1 MSGKLLGTGR
11 RRNLRRLVMTV
22 IEKGYDR
29 GPAKYF
35 HGRKGVLSAFKERCD
50 HALSTG
56 RGTTFLIQGAQGAG
70 KTALLYKCM
79 EQAESHG
86 WTTLLTDYTALI
98 DPPVLRELLGLS
110 SKLNQ
115 ALQLGSRD
123 VAVQDV
129 KLGPA
134 SLKLGAPSLGAH
146 GLQRRMQRVLRGA
159 AGNHGLL
166 LVVDEAQHL
175 GNLRDYRYR
184 VELENVLTS
193 IHNGTVGAPV
203 ILLVGGLSTTE
214 NAFDAFSISRFE
226 NSCKVY
232 LQRLSP
238 KSARNVL
245 RDYLTISGQ
254 VHGQEKELDRWIREM
269 DQRTHGWPA
278 HIAGWGELA
287 AEVLR
292 DDGGQLTAEAWA
304 SVEQAGRERDNSYY
318 QSRTSGTKPRDV
330 DDADGCGC
338 FQHLF
343 LLPSCCDLDRIKLNA
358 GHEFYIDFRGL
369 KGHNRDRPLSILVAG
384 VADEQVIRPC
394 SDEVYRKIS
403 VDVRGGA
410 LGRSLDDHI
419 GSWQRFSGVS
429 VHYPACDRTGL
440 SPKRCSAKQ
449 QTYD

>member
-146 GLQRRMQRVLRGA
+146 GLQRRMQRVLRSA

-330 DDADGCGC
+330 D
-338 FQHLF
+338 
-343 LLPSCCDLDRIKLNA
+343 
-358 GHEFYIDFRGL
+358 
-369 KGHNRDRPLSILVAG
+369 
-384 VADEQVIRPC
+384 
-394 SDEVYRKIS
+394 
-403 VDVRGGA
+403 A
-410 LGRSLDDHI
+410 LGRLLSRKGLHAVLTEEMVIASLAGNRSEEDADRVFQHILHKGMLAYTDDDFLAVPIPSMHD
-419 GSWQRFSGVS
+419 WLVARYQRRQRYSEAVRRRKEE
-429 VHYPACDRTGL
+429 DL
-440 SPKRCSAKQ
+440 EL
-449 QTYD
+449 